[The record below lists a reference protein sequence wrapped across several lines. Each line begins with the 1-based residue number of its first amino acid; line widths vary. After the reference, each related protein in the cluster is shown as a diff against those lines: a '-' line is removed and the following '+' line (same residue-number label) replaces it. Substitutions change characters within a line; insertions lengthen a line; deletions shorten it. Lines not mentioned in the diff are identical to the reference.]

1 MVSLD
6 VNKVRE
12 QLETLKDLPNLKEVV
27 ALRKRLQKELEILQ
41 VREESNIEVFEFT
54 CLTRAQKISRTLKK
68 RFRYLRLIRNQ
79 FPEISWLDL
88 RREFSRRQ
96 KGKDSQI
103 PDVVWQ
109 NPSP

>member
-27 ALRKRLQKELEILQ
+27 ALRKRLERELEIIE
-41 VREESNIEVFEFT
+41 VREESRIEVFEFT
-54 CLTRAQKISRTLKK
+54 DLTRAQKISRTLKK

-79 FPEISWLDL
+79 FPEIPWLDL

-96 KGKDSQI
+96 KGQDSQI

>member
-27 ALRKRLQKELEILQ
+27 ALRKRLERELEIIE
-41 VREESNIEVFEFT
+41 VREESRIEVFEFT
-54 CLTRAQKISRTLKK
+54 GLTRAQKISRTLKK
-68 RFRYLRLIRNQ
+68 QFNYLRLIRNQ
-79 FPEISWLDL
+79 YPQYSWL
-88 RREFSRRQ
+88 EIRRQ
-96 KGKDSQI
+96 FSKKRKGKDSKI